1 MAANRLNLLIDEVIS
16 GDRLFSGPLLWLFPA
31 TCTLVCTYDNFQVTL
46 LLDAWKRYQELST
59 GIVQV
64 ACSLFIIA
72 VKVYE
77 YMKVPTC
84 RANFRIY
91 RDTTVIVIVSYVLL
105 LDINLSYLWLSIF
118 PAIAIV
124 FICALC
130 IKLRPLGEGDER
142 AESSNGDHDTTI
154 PGSERALQAMAA
166 VPFLA
171 LLVIAQLDDSTAD
184 RFAISQFLLFLST
197 TLGALTYMM
206 MRLPADIS
214 PGIAPASELLHKA
227 FLLLVLVAMHTVA
240 AEALGEDMVWSCMPE
255 LLPVLLWY
263 SVHLDRDTSI
273 ISIAMIKPHKN
284 SLIASSAVVIALLV
298 YLATSMDESG
308 LSICTSIM
316 VACGVSG
323 ILTYYVS
330 FMLNQW
336 SPWQQSVVSKNVG
349 TNISIH
355 DTTLQSEK
363 QVGKNEGAAATS
375 VVLVQSEEQDGSS
388 EEAVQ
393 LLLFWAN
400 ALLIAAAALLLLK
413 YIVARR
419 LGQQEPLLDVLC
431 GRFRVLMIWL
441 RQNGQ
446 LR

>member
-1 MAANRLNLLIDEVIS
+1 ME
-16 GDRLFSGPLLWLFPA
+16 GDHFSSGPLLWLFPA
-31 TCTLVCTYDNFQVTL
+31 ACTLVCAYDNFQVTL
-46 LLDAWKRYQELST
+46 LLDAWKGYQELLT
-59 GIVQV
+59 GIVEV
-64 ACSLFIIA
+64 VICSLFMA

-77 YMKVPTC
+77 FPEDPLINLPTC
-84 RANFRIY
+84 PANIRIY
-91 RDTTVIVIVSYVLL
+91 RDTAVIVSISYVLL

-130 IKLRPLGEGDER
+130 IKLRPPCEGHER
-142 AESSNGDHDTTI
+142 PESSNGDHGTTI
-154 PGSERALQAMAA
+154 PGSEKALQAMGA

-171 LLVIAQLDDSTAD
+171 LLAMAQLDDSTAD

-197 TLGALTYMM
+197 TVGALTYMM
-206 MRLPADIS
+206 MRLLTGVS
-214 PGIAPASELLHKA
+214 PGVAPASELLHKA
-227 FLLLVLVAMHTVA
+227 FLLLVLVTVHTVA
-240 AEALGEDMVWSCMPE
+240 AEALGEDVVLFCILE
-255 LLPVLLWY
+255 VGPVLLWFIL
-263 SVHLDRDTSI
+263 HLDRDSSI
-273 ISIAMIKPHKN
+273 ISIDKIKGHKN
-284 SLIASSAVVIALLV
+284 SLIVSSAVVIALLV

-323 ILTYYVS
+323 ILTYYVA

-349 TNISIH
+349 ANISIH
-355 DTTLQSEK
+355 HTTSLQSEK

-375 VVLVQSEEQDGSS
+375 IVLVQSEEQAGSS

-431 GRFRVLMIWL
+431 GRVLCGRFRVLMVWL